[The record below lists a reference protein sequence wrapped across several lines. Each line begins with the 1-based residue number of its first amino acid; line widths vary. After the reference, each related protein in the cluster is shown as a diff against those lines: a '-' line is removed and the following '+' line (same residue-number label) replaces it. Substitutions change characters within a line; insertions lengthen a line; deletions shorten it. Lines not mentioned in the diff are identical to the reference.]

1 VTLKKCQMDQLL
13 LLMTNLMVVYTGYT
27 NNNLD

>member
-1 VTLKKCQMDQLL
+1 MDQLL